1 MKQKL
6 LLFAFTLISAM
17 LCSQAQNMAF
27 EDFKTNDGT
36 QNFFYKNIVK
46 TDASGNIYTLG
57 ATTTS
62 NSTTD
67 ILLTKKNSSGVTL
80 WSKQI
85 NGTANYHDF
94 GSGLAITS
102 SGDVYITG
110 AITNNTTTLAP
121 ELIIRKYNSSG
132 SQQFSTTYSGAG
144 YGAVGKD
151 IVVDGS
157 GNSYIT
163 GAEYN
168 SGFNADILTIAFGST
183 GTQIWTDLFDN
194 NSLNDGGVKIGFR
207 SNKVTVTG
215 AVTQSTNNYKIA
227 TLTFTAS
234 TGVRSE
240 TITLGSTMT
249 SSVEIVTGMTTD
261 ASGNTYIC
269 GATEV
274 SGQGFNMYV
283 AKLTSSL
290 TIAWQQTYNGVSNLD
305 DQAKGIQVDGSGN
318 VYITGY
324 STSSTLGK
332 EIRTIKYNSSGTL
345 QWNNVINSTGNNPDQ
360 AFDME
365 MDASSNIY
373 VCGSISSDINQ
384 LDYYT
389 VKYNSGGTKI
399 WDIQTDGNHLNDQA
413 TNLAIDSLNNIIV
426 TGESETSTGSYV
438 YSTCK
443 YIQKDVITP
452 TDYSLEVPNPNM
464 LFYPNKG
471 QLKNTS
477 NALVPDVK
485 FYTNNTSPIFMFKD
499 NSQSFMFA
507 KVDAIASTIDT
518 LQRIDLTFDKVLN
531 TKIYPMAEQKDGS
544 LNYFLAHTGSGITSV
559 LGNQRLV
566 TPNIYNNIDL
576 MSTSNDV
583 GIKYYFIVKPG
594 GNPADIQLSY
604 TGATSFSLNGS
615 TNALSINSK
624 IGSLTFVRPLVYQ
637 ITASNATV
645 AVTSF
650 TPAWATNGAS
660 NRYKFNLGTYT
671 SSLTLVIEVEQG
683 ISPAK
688 VQHLGGPE
696 WSTPFGGSGYDE
708 AFDIKTDSSGN
719 SYWVGTTNGSIPKYN
734 LFPGIFTAPQG
745 DFDMFV
751 AKFGTAD
758 ALTSTPQGYIPT
770 GDKLMW
776 STYWGGEGEDKG
788 YAIDVEGT
796 GTSGEIYLT
805 GYTKS
810 SNFHTSSVSGFYN
823 DTYSGNS
830 DAFVVKLKYGPT
842 SLINAVAADIWATFL
857 GGAGDDIGNDIKVNG
872 SQIFVGGSTTSVPT
886 SCTCL
891 VPNASGDDGFPV
903 YNATFHATQ
912 SGGTDGFLV
921 NLDTT
926 TGLTKATYIGGS
938 SNDVVNEVSLNG
950 SDVYLV
956 GSTNS
961 TNTTFSPITLTGTNI
976 YNQGVIGGAYDAFF
990 GRVSTSGNWL
1000 SYYGGSGDD
1009 YGNTIKVLF
1018 TTFAIGGLT
1027 KSTSAC
1033 DTCTCAVPSVGQFPV
1048 CNKAFSTTY
1057 SSFKGGNSDGYLAEF
1072 DFNGVYKWGT
1082 YMGGDGDDNIASIS
1096 FGGDGYAM
1104 YAAGETNTTNKTSLY
1119 FNDPSAYDV
1128 TTGTF
1133 AVPNSTSSDGYMTV
1147 FDGYQQ
1153 NLYYSDYCL
1162 GSYWNAPVVD
1172 MKSNINAVH
1181 IWGSHHYY
1189 AGKTTNLDFLIHNG
1203 SGTAVNNMTT
1213 PPSTSWGA
1221 YNNAQTWQFNAGQ
1234 TINTSA
1240 GVVNYNPD
1248 AVMIRFNLNSMPM
1261 TGTPYVG
1268 IKEIPKNN
1276 NALIIFPNPTNGV
1289 LNIFSKLDYSD
1300 NLTLEIINL
1309 LGQTVYSEDLGNKTQ
1324 EFSRQI
1330 NLSDYSAGVYN
1341 INIKGSKTNLNK
1353 LFVKQ

>member
-1 MKQKL
+1 M
-6 LLFAFTLISAM
+6 LF
-17 LCSQAQNMAF
+17 SQAQNMAF

-67 ILLTKKNSSGVTL
+67 ILLTKKNSSGVSL

-144 YGAVGKD
+144 YGCVGKD

-413 TNLAIDSLNNIIV
+413 TNLAIDGLNNIIV

-443 YIQKDVITP
+443 YIQKDIITP
-452 TDYSLEVPNPNM
+452 TDFNGETPAVNFMY
-464 LFYPNKG
+464 YPNKG
-471 QLKNTS
+471 QLINTS
-477 NALVPDVK
+477 ATLIPDVK
-485 FYTNNTSPIFMFKD
+485 YYTNNTYPQFYFKN
-499 NSQSFMFA
+499 NSQSFVFSRI
-507 KVDAIASTIDT
+507 DTIASTNDT
-518 LQRIDLTFDKVLN
+518 LHRIDLKFNNVVESSKTYSMEKQDMG
-531 TKIYPMAEQKDGS
+531 Y
-544 LNYFLAHTGSGITSV
+544 LNYY
-559 LGNQRLV
+559 LGHLDSNGVTKVFGNRRLI
-566 TPNIYNNIDL
+566 TPNIYANIDL
-576 MSTSNDV
+576 MCSSNQN

-594 GNPADIQLSY
+594 GDMRDIKMEF

-615 TNALSINSK
+615 TNALSINSS
-624 IGSLTFVRPLVYQ
+624 IGSLTFDRPTVYQ
-637 ITASNATV
+637 LTTSNSTV
-645 AVTSF
+645 AVTSW
-650 TPAWATNGAS
+650 TPAWQTNGAS
-660 NRYKFNLGTYT
+660 NKYTFNSGSYT
-671 SSLTLVIEVEQG
+671 SSLTLIIEVDQ
-683 ISPAK
+683 
-688 VQHLGGPE
+688 
-696 WSTPFGGSGYDE
+696 
-708 AFDIKTDSSGN
+708 GN
-719 SYWVGTTNGSIPKYN
+719 STTSATAIAN
-734 LFPGIFTAPQG
+734 LI
-745 DFDMFV
+745 
-751 AKFGTAD
+751 
-758 ALTSTPQGYIPT
+758 
-770 GDKLMW
+770 W
-776 STYWGGEGEDKG
+776 STYYGNNGGRE
-788 YAIDVEGT
+788 
-796 GTSGEIYLT
+796 SGQSI
-805 GYTKS
+805 K
-810 SNFHTSSVSGFYN
+810 N
-823 DTYSGNS
+823 DNLGN
-830 DAFVVKLKYGPT
+830 
-842 SLINAVAADIWATFL
+842 
-857 GGAGDDIGNDIKVNG
+857 
-872 SQIFVGGSTTSVPT
+872 IFVGGFSNNPSFPITTGSSYVANDIGNGILIKFNANRQRQWSTYFGGSNDEQITSIVPDNSNSFVYACGYSWSSNFPKINKSGATPCPNFQGYSDAFIAQFRSSNGAAIWSNLIGT
-886 SCTCL
+886 SGDERAFSICMD
-891 VPNASGDDGFPV
+891 ASGNKYLVGYTASGLTLV
-903 YNATFHATQ
+903 NTASYYTQ
-912 SGGTDGFLV
+912 SAYG
-921 NLDTT
+921 
-926 TGLTKATYIGGS
+926 GGS
-938 SNDVVNEVSLNG
+938 SDGLIARFNSSDQLSWLTYYGGNAEDYPKSVTTDASGNIIVWGQTGSTTFNTFDPDPLSTTKVYNTTNAGQTDFFLLKFNPSGTRIWATLYGGASDDWAADGDGLLTVGNDIYCFGTTFSSNLPIKQFGTTPTFNLNG
-950 SDVYLV
+950 VQDCYIVCFKTNFEAKWATYYGGSDTDWAGAITKDNNNNIFIT

-961 TNTTFSPITLTGTNI
+961 SDFNIVSQPGFYNGTFYGSTGTGPIDGDVFINAFANDSFGPVWSTFVGGNRSESGFGISICNNKLFITGETLSSSFNFNTPYPVVDPGNNAYQFSP
-976 YNQGVIGGAYDAFF
+976 
-990 GRVSTSGNWL
+990 
-1000 SYYGGSGDD
+1000 
-1009 YGNTIKVLF
+1009 
-1018 TTFAIGGLT
+1018 
-1027 KSTSAC
+1027 
-1033 DTCTCAVPSVGQFPV
+1033 PS
-1048 CNKAFSTTY
+1048 
-1057 SSFKGGNSDGYLAEF
+1057 
-1072 DFNGVYKWGT
+1072 
-1082 YMGGDGDDNIASIS
+1082 
-1096 FGGDGYAM
+1096 
-1104 YAAGETNTTNKTSLY
+1104 
-1119 FNDPSAYDV
+1119 
-1128 TTGTF
+1128 TTGTGNGDIIISEF
-1133 AVPNSTSSDGYMTV
+1133 DINGMSTQVGINENEMSQNNLSIYPNPFTNKIYVNGVKEKSTIEV
-1147 FDGYQQ
+1147 FDAIGK
-1153 NLYYSDYCL
+1153 
-1162 GSYWNAPVVD
+1162 VVFSSII
-1172 MKSNINAVH
+1172 K
-1181 IWGSHHYY
+1181 
-1189 AGKTTNLDFLIHNG
+1189 
-1203 SGTAVNNMTT
+1203 
-1213 PPSTSWGA
+1213 PEE
-1221 YNNAQTWQFNAGQ
+1221 
-1234 TINTSA
+1234 
-1240 GVVNYNPD
+1240 
-1248 AVMIRFNLNSMPM
+1248 NS
-1261 TGTPYVG
+1261 V
-1268 IKEIPKNN
+1268 
-1276 NALIIFPNPTNGV
+1276 
-1289 LNIFSKLDYSD
+1289 
-1300 NLTLEIINL
+1300 
-1309 LGQTVYSEDLGNKTQ
+1309 
-1324 EFSRQI
+1324 
-1330 NLSDYSAGVYN
+1330 NLSIPASGIYILRITNDNGDYKSFK
-1341 INIKGSKTNLNK
+1341 I
-1353 LFVKQ
+1353 VKY

>member
-6 LLFAFTLISAM
+6 LFFAFTLISAM
-17 LCSQAQNMAF
+17 LFSQAQNMAF

-67 ILLTKKNSSGVTL
+67 ILLTKKNSSGVSL

-144 YGAVGKD
+144 YGCVGKD

-413 TNLAIDSLNNIIV
+413 TNLAIDGLNNIIV

-443 YIQKDVITP
+443 YIQKDIITP
-452 TDYSLEVPNPNM
+452 TDFNGETPAVNFMY
-464 LFYPNKG
+464 YPNKG
-471 QLKNTS
+471 QLINTS
-477 NALVPDVK
+477 ATLIPDVK
-485 FYTNNTSPIFMFKD
+485 YYTNNTYPQFYFKN
-499 NSQSFMFA
+499 NSQSFVFSRI
-507 KVDAIASTIDT
+507 DTIASTNDT
-518 LQRIDLTFDKVLN
+518 LHRIDLKFNNVVESSKTYSMEKQDMG
-531 TKIYPMAEQKDGS
+531 Y
-544 LNYFLAHTGSGITSV
+544 LNYY
-559 LGNQRLV
+559 LGHLDSNGVTKVFGNRRLI
-566 TPNIYNNIDL
+566 TPNIYANIDL
-576 MSTSNDV
+576 MCSSNQN

-594 GNPADIQLSY
+594 GDMRDIQMEF
-604 TGATSFSLNGS
+604 TGATSFSLNGG
-615 TNALSINSK
+615 TNALSINSS
-624 IGSLTFVRPLVYQ
+624 IGSLTFDRPIAYQ
-637 ITASNATV
+637 LTAGNATL

-650 TPAWATNGAS
+650 TPNWTTNGAS
-660 NRYKFNLGTYT
+660 NKYKFNDGAYT
-671 SSLTLVIEVEQG
+671 SSLTLIIEVDQG
-683 ISPAK
+683 NYSIPPVAGATMCWSTYFGGPLYENSFAIAKDNIGNQYIAGQTMSASPLFPITPTAYQSTLFGEVGGFYSK
-688 VQHLGGPE
+688 FDASNALWYSTYYAGCGAGSYTCFHDIKCKSNNEVVIAGYTTCNSSTMIKALSGAYNNSTYPGGSAAGFIVRFDGNGQRIWASYLGGAT
-696 WSTPFGGSGYDE
+696 S
-708 AFDIKTDSSGN
+708 K
-719 SYWVGTTNGSIPKYN
+719 
-734 LFPGIFTAPQG
+734 IFAI
-745 DFDMFV
+745 DFDSNGNLYVGGFTSSTS
-751 AKFGTAD
+751 FP
-758 ALTSTPQGYIPT
+758 LTSTP
-770 GDKLMW
+770 
-776 STYWGGEGEDKG
+776 
-788 YAIDVEGT
+788 
-796 GTSGEIYLT
+796 
-805 GYTKS
+805 
-810 SNFHTSSVSGFYN
+810 NYN
-823 DTYSGNS
+823 QSFG
-830 DAFVVKLKYGPT
+830 
-842 SLINAVAADIWATFL
+842 
-857 GGAGDDIGNDIKVNG
+857 
-872 SQIFVGGSTTSVPT
+872 GGSMDAYLLKLTSAYAL
-886 SCTCL
+886 SW
-891 VPNASGDDGFPV
+891 S
-903 YNATFHATQ
+903 
-912 SGGTDGFLV
+912 
-921 NLDTT
+921 
-926 TGLTKATYIGGS
+926 TYIGG
-938 SNDVVNEVSLNG
+938 
-950 SDVYLV
+950 
-956 GSTNS
+956 NS
-961 TNTTFSPITLTGTNI
+961 
-976 YNQGVIGGAYDAFF
+976 YDKI
-990 GRVSTSGNWL
+990 
-1000 SYYGGSGDD
+1000 
-1009 YGNTIKVLF
+1009 NTIKVDNSNRILF
-1018 TTFAIGGLT
+1018 FGYTESSNFPTYATGVAYIDNALGGTRDNFIGVFSSNAQRLWTSYLGGTSDEMTPEQGLNNVVYDNNSIFAVGSTQSSNFPLLNPGGLALYDNTLSTNSFPQLGIGDGYVVEFDMTTFQQKWGTLVSGNG
-1027 KSTSAC
+1027 S
-1033 DTCTCAVPSVGQFPV
+1033 
-1048 CNKAFSTTY
+1048 
-1057 SSFKGGNSDGYLAEF
+1057 SSFKAVDIDVNGNLFIAGNTGDHSIQLTP
-1072 DFNGVYKWGT
+1072 GT
-1082 YMGGDGDDNIASIS
+1082 
-1096 FGGDGYAM
+1096 
-1104 YAAGETNTTNKTSLY
+1104 
-1119 FNDPSAYDV
+1119 
-1128 TTGTF
+1128 
-1133 AVPNSTSSDGYMTV
+1133 
-1147 FDGYQQ
+1147 
-1153 NLYYSDYCL
+1153 
-1162 GSYWNAPVVD
+1162 
-1172 MKSNINAVH
+1172 
-1181 IWGSHHYY
+1181 
-1189 AGKTTNLDFLIHNG
+1189 
-1203 SGTAVNNMTT
+1203 
-1213 PPSTSWGA
+1213 GA
-1221 YNNAQTWQFNAGQ
+1221 YNQSTYYGGATISTPDCNEDAILLNFKTATRNLVWSTLIGGYNDHPYGEEIADLMIVNSGIYVTGYTSARNNSGFGFYPLMDQGNSNYFDNSYNGSFQDAFITKFCYINIVGVNEIEGKINNQLIVYPNPATNKLMINIDSQNFISNLMVIIYSSNGQEVFNAEYKSNVSNIE
-1234 TINTSA
+1234 INTA
-1240 GVVNYNPD
+1240 AY
-1248 AVMIRFNLNSMPM
+1248 AE
-1261 TGTPYVG
+1261 G
-1268 IKEIPKNN
+1268 IY
-1276 NALIIFPNPTNGV
+1276 LI
-1289 LNIFSKLDYSD
+1289 K
-1300 NLTLEIINL
+1300 
-1309 LGQTVYSEDLGNKTQ
+1309 
-1324 EFSRQI
+1324 
-1330 NLSDYSAGVYN
+1330 VYN
-1341 INIKGSKTNLNK
+1341 NDKSYTAKFIK
-1353 LFVKQ
+1353 Q